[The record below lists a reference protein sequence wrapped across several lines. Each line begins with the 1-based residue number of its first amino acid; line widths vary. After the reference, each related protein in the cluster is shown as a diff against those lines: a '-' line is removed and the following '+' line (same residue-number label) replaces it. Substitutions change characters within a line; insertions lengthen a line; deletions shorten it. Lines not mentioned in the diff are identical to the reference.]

1 MSSAAQS
8 TYEGVNVAATH
19 PKKSAPPPS
28 TSHPTRAGARHGL
41 IDNFIVRMF
50 GAAARGGRPRAARR
64 LGAGEG
70 RWPAARRHFRQGP
83 SHLRVA
89 EYCARHSGNAPD
101 ASPVG
106 ASAVAQFVYSR
117 FCAFPQDGAR
127 ARVVARRVRT
137 RQYNVYAKTLSG
149 STQLWESVKAGR
161 PLVASTLGKAR
172 LGVGGPATASATK
185 SCMIHGDPAIAS

>member
-1 MSSAAQS
+1 MRRRIRRRARPPRRPRIRRAQAHVMGS
-8 TYEGVNVAATH
+8 LI
-19 PKKSAPPPS
+19 
-28 TSHPTRAGARHGL
+28 TSLCGCSGQRHG
-41 IDNFIVRMF
+41 
-50 GAAARGGRPRAARR
+50 GGRPRAARR

-117 FCAFPQDGAR
+117 FCAFPQDKAR
-127 ARVVARRVRT
+127 ARVVARCVRT